1 MRILIVED
9 DYTSMKLMQKLL
21 TPYGET
27 STAGNGEEALEAFRM
42 ALETEQPFHLICL
55 DIMMPGIDGQQVL
68 KSIRAMEKVRGT
80 GPKEEVKIIMTTA
93 LDSPKDVIEAYYQ
106 GGCSSY
112 LVKPIDKQQLIDKLI
127 ELDLI
132 KA

>member
-21 TPYGET
+21 SAYGEAI
-27 STAGNGEEALEAFRM
+27 TAGNGEEALEVFRL
-42 ALETEQPFHLICL
+42 ALDESKPFDLICL

-68 KSIRAMEKVRGT
+68 KSIRAMEKVRGIT
-80 GPKEEVKIIMTTA
+80 PKNEAKIIMTTA

-112 LVKPIDKQQLIDKLI
+112 LVKPIEKRQVIDKLR
-127 ELDLI
+127 ELGLI
-132 KA
+132 N

>member
-21 TPYGET
+21 SAYGET
-27 STAGNGEEALEAFRM
+27 VTAGNGEEALEAFRLAM
-42 ALETEQPFHLICL
+42 DENKPFALICL

-68 KSIRAMEKVRGT
+68 KSIRAMEKVRGIA
-80 GPKEEVKIIMTTA
+80 PKKEAKIIMTTA

-112 LVKPIDKQQLIDKLI
+112 LVKPIEKKQVIEKLRELELIN
-127 ELDLI
+127 
-132 KA
+132 

>member
-9 DYTSMKLMQKLL
+9 DYTSRKLLQKLL
-21 TPYGET
+21 SAYGET
-27 STAGNGEEALEAFRM
+27 VGVGNGEEALEAYRL
-42 ALETEQPFHLICL
+42 ALEENRPYRLICL

-68 KSIRAMEKVRGT
+68 KSIRAMEKVRGIP
-80 GPKEEVKIIMTTA
+80 PKNEVKILMTTA

-112 LVKPIDKQQLIDKLI
+112 LVKPIEKKQLIDKLK
-127 ELDLI
+127 ELGLI
-132 KA
+132 G

>member
-21 TPYGET
+21 SAYGET
-27 STAGNGEEALEAFRM
+27 STASNGEEALEAFRL
-42 ALETEQPFHLICL
+42 ALENTPFDLVCL

-68 KSIRAMEKVRGT
+68 KSIRAMEKVRGVT
-80 GPKEEVKIIMTTA
+80 PKKEAKIIMTTA

-112 LVKPIDKQQLIDKLI
+112 LVKPIEKKQVIDKLR
-127 ELDLI
+127 ELGLI
-132 KA
+132 N

>member
-21 TPYGET
+21 SAYGET
-27 STAGNGEEALEAFRM
+27 TTAGNGEEALEAFRLAM
-42 ALETEQPFHLICL
+42 DESKPFDLICL

-68 KSIRAMEKVRGT
+68 KSIRAMEKVRGIT
-80 GPKEEVKIIMTTA
+80 PKKEAKIIMTTA

-112 LVKPIDKQQLIDKLI
+112 LVKPIEKKQVIEKLRELELIN
-127 ELDLI
+127 
-132 KA
+132 

>member
-9 DYTSMKLMQKLL
+9 DYTSRKLMQKLL
-21 TPYGET
+21 CAYGET
-27 STAGNGEEALEAFRM
+27 DGVGNGEEALEAFRL
-42 ALETEQPFHLICL
+42 AFDENRPYSLICL

-68 KSIRAMEKVRGT
+68 KSIRALEKVRGVA
-80 GPKEEVKIIMTTA
+80 PKEEVKIIMTTA

-112 LVKPIDKQQLIDKLI
+112 LVKPIEKKQLVDKLK
-127 ELDLI
+127 ELGLVS
-132 KA
+132 

>member
-21 TPYGET
+21 SAYGET
-27 STAGNGEEALEAFRM
+27 STAGNGEEALEVFRL
-42 ALETEQPFHLICL
+42 AIEANNPFDLICL

-68 KSIRAMEKVRGT
+68 KSIRAMEKVRGVP
-80 GPKEEVKIIMTTA
+80 PKKEAKIIMTTA

-112 LVKPIDKQQLIDKLI
+112 LVKPIEKRQVIDKLR
-127 ELDLI
+127 ELGLI
-132 KA
+132 D

>member
-21 TPYGET
+21 SAYGET
-27 STAGNGEEALEAFRM
+27 STASNGEEALENFRL
-42 ALETEQPFHLICL
+42 ALDEKKPYELICL

-68 KSIRAMEKVRGT
+68 KSIRAMEKVRGVA
-80 GPKEEVKIIMTTA
+80 PKSEAKIIMTTA

-112 LVKPIDKQQLIDKLI
+112 LVKPIEKQQLVEKLE
-127 ELDLI
+127 ELGLI
-132 KA
+132 NA